1 MLTQNLSEHGQE
13 GLVNSK
19 WERKLSSLRERER
32 ERELILCCI
41 LRNYGPTIRIQKVAE
56 SKGCNQ
62 VLWLFG
68 EDHQV
73 RPFQSR

>member
-1 MLTQNLSEHGQE
+1 MYMY
-13 GLVNSK
+13 
-19 WERKLSSLRERER
+19 SSVLF
-32 ERELILCCI
+32 C
-41 LRNYGPTIRIQKVAE
+41 RNYGPTIRIQKVAE

-73 RPFQSR
+73 SYNELRDC